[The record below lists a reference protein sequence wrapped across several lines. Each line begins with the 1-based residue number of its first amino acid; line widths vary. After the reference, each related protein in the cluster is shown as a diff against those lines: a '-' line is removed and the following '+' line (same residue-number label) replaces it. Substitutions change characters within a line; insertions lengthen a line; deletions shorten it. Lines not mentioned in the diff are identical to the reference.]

1 MSDRARPWTPDE
13 DEVIRDF
20 GKIIEG
26 VKITGRFIAWALGR
40 NRNEVMH
47 RVRMMEGR
55 CGPVGSAARPWTAED
70 DEILSQWGK
79 KVGGKRLDRYAIAAK
94 LGRSV
99 DSVASMRRAHFEL
112 AHAKRAGFMTFF
124 RSRHAKGWGDRD
136 IERAWTKTHLTD
148 GTIAVLRR
156 QLGLPKNR
164 GSEIDRE
171 RFRKSTKAWLKR
183 MGLKN
188 LHQVRDIARARYV
201 HESGWPEDLTVRQV
215 QILTLLV
222 GGDATQFQLREML
235 GMKPTTARCAF
246 TSPVVV
252 GHSLLGDL
260 QRRGLVYRRRSGK
273 SGPAI
278 YSINPVACAAV
289 FRPLKEG
296 VSHGE
301 ADAAD
306 SVAGSGNGV
315 EATQHPSA
323 EDARADHRAGRR
335 DNPRR
340 RHQASER
347 RRSTGGGVR
356 ADETR
361 RHGPAAAR
369 AEGRRH

>member
-1 MSDRARPWTPDE
+1 MNPRPWTDDE

-26 VKITGRFIAWALGR
+26 VKITGRFIAWALDRG
-40 NRNEVMH
+40 RNEVMH

-55 CGPVGSAARPWTAED
+55 CGPVGSGARPWTAED
-70 DEILSQWGK
+70 DRVLAQWGK

-99 DSVASMRRAHFEL
+99 ESVASMRRAFLEL
-112 AHAKRAGFMTFF
+112 AHAKRAGFMPFF
-124 RSRHAKGWGDRD
+124 RARHVKGWGDRD
-136 IERAWTKTHLTD
+136 IERVWTKTHLSD

-156 QLGLPKNR
+156 QLGLPNNR
-164 GSEIDRE
+164 GSEIDCE

-183 MGLKN
+183 IGLKN

-246 TSPVVV
+246 TSPIVK

-260 QRRGLVYRRRSGK
+260 QRRGLVFRRRTGR

-296 VSHGE
+296 VPHGE
-301 ADAAD
+301 TITADAASGPAD
-306 SVAGSGNGV
+306 GGEAVA
-315 EATQHPSA
+315 ATSEP
-323 EDARADHRAGRR
+323 DARAADGSGRR
-335 DNPRR
+335 LDSRR
-340 RHQASER
+340 RRE
-347 RRSTGGGVR
+347 
-356 ADETR
+356 
-361 RHGPAAAR
+361 AR
-369 AEGRRH
+369 EGRRPEGSGVCADEARRLRATEAGRHDRTPAA